1 MSIYC
6 SQILTSFKILKGL
19 VHIISS
25 ELTNND
31 SLCLFHVIELHE
43 IWEKPNETAI
53 FGKIIANE
61 HIFFEKLIDSNLLFI
76 VVGRSNPDQCFGKS
90 TFKSK

>member
-6 SQILTSFKILKGL
+6 SQILTNFKILEGL

-31 SLCLFHVIELHE
+31 SLCLFHVIELHK
-43 IWEKPNETAI
+43 IWENPNGTAI
-53 FGKIIANE
+53 FGKIITNE
-61 HIFFEKLIDSNLLFI
+61 HIFLKSWLILTFSLLL
-76 VVGRSNPDQCFGKS
+76 
-90 TFKSK
+90 